1 MNSQNIL
8 SVICAYL
15 DLQTLIEFSAVNKAS
30 HKVSKGSEIWR
41 YHFEKAFFGDL
52 SMFG

>member
-15 DLQTLIEFSAVNKAS
+15 DLKTLIEFSTVNRAS
-30 HKVSKGSEIWR
+30 HKVSKGSEIWKC
-41 YHFEKAFFGDL
+41 HFENAFFGDL